1 MESSVISINGSD
13 VIENLDHL
21 LDKSNIFQTSYNID
35 YIKCYIFYSEKNQL
49 LNFKKVELDIYD
61 NIITK
66 KELLALILKHN
77 KLQSK
82 RFDLTGIY
90 KYELNIDEDEIK
102 QFCKSQKD
110 FSFITQY
117 YNVEDIQFTPCI
129 ELFND
134 NNTLI
139 LFFSRIS
146 KIEEESK
153 KQPKKEEKK
162 NKTQKKVKFKE
173 IKETNNKTMK
183 NMENEIVTEIKDDD

>member
-1 MESSVISINGSD
+1 MASSVISVNGSD
-13 VIENLDHL
+13 IIDNLNEL
-21 LDKSNIFQTSYNID
+21 LDKSNIFQTSCNIE

-77 KLQSK
+77 KVQSK

-90 KYELNIDEDEIK
+90 KYELDIDEDEIK
-102 QFCKSQKD
+102 NFCTSQKD
-110 FSFITQY
+110 FSFTHQY
-117 YNVEDIQFTPCI
+117 HNVEDIQFNPCI

-134 NNTLI
+134 NSTLI
-139 LFFSRIS
+139 LFFSRTPKS
-146 KIEEESK
+146 NEEVK
-153 KQPKKEEKK
+153 PQVKK

-173 IKETNNKTMK
+173 PKESNEPNNKTMK
-183 NMENEIVTEIKDDD
+183 NIENQSVSEIKEDE